1 MILVISRPFILQTSD
16 IPRTPRGINNKTDLL
31 RPSIKSGGRN
41 IILCLSEW
49 VRLKHSKR
57 ASVSEY
63 SQQEREQ
70 NVSRR
75 WIQKGRGASTWHKQD
90 GVPQGWWPV
99 TQVKSDISPPHIFQK
114 WSHFL
119 RTTTDDLEGL
129 FDKYGRIGD
138 VYIPKDYRTK
148 ESRGFGFVR
157 YFNKWVLNA
166 DFGSHW
172 RADESIS
179 KQFTDISIFLI
190 TFLLGMTLKTPSTDW
205 TDASMMGGSWVSSM
219 QGEI

>member
-1 MILVISRPFILQTSD
+1 MGQVEAFQKSFCFRILPAR
-16 IPRTPRGINNKTDLL
+16 
-31 RPSIKSGGRN
+31 
-41 IILCLSEW
+41 
-49 VRLKHSKR
+49 KR
-57 ASVSEY
+57 AKCLATTDTEGEGGLHLT
-63 SQQEREQ
+63 QAGWCP
-70 NVSRR
+70 SRLMACHTGKK
-75 WIQKGRGASTWHKQD
+75 WYLS
-90 GVPQGWWPV
+90 
-99 TQVKSDISPPHIFQK
+99 SPHF
-114 WSHFL
+114 SNFL